1 MKIVII
7 QGHPDNSEQHFGH
20 ALAEAYARAA
30 RASGHEV
37 STIDVAALD
46 FPVLRSADEWKNQAP
61 VEGIA
66 DSQRRIHEAAHIAV
80 FYPLWLGSMPALLKA
95 FFEQLFRP
103 GYAMH
108 MDSELD
114 QWTRLLRGK
123 TGRLVVTLG
132 MPGLARRMSYRALN
146 LKSPERNMLKFAG
159 IKPVRATF
167 IGLVDSGE
175 KQREKA
181 LKQMQYLG
189 ARAR

>member
-7 QGHPDNSEQHFGH
+7 QGHPDNSERHFGH
-20 ALAEAYARAA
+20 ALAEAYAEAA

-37 STIDVAALD
+37 STIEVAALD
-46 FPVLRSADEWKNQAP
+46 FPVLRSAEDWKHRDP
-61 VEGIA
+61 VEAIA
-66 DSQRRIHEAAHIAV
+66 DSQKQIHEAAHIAI
-80 FYPLWLGSMPALLKA
+80 FYPLWLGTMPALLKA

-123 TGRLVVTLG
+123 TARLVVTMG
-132 MPGLARRMSYRALN
+132 MPGFAYRLFYRAHS
-146 LKSPERNMLKFAG
+146 LKSLERNILKFVG
-159 IKPVRATF
+159 IKPVRATV
-167 IGLVDSGE
+167 IGLVESTG
-175 KQREKA
+175 KHREKA
-181 LKQMQYLG
+181 LKRMRYLG